1 MSSISISIT
10 TADGLCPAFTFAP
23 SRAGEPHGRN
33 PGVLLY
39 IDGIGM
45 RPAMHRLA
53 QRVADL
59 GYLVL
64 MPDVFYR
71 LGAYEAPDMREMFK
85 DPAVG
90 KAWFSKVVPVSAP
103 PLVMRDTA
111 SYLEA
116 LAADSRVMPGKVG
129 VTGYCMGGRLA
140 VIAAA
145 TMPDRIAAAAA
156 FHPGG
161 LVTEDP
167 SSPHLLAP
175 AIRGRVYVAGAIED
189 SNFTDAQRSRLD
201 DALTAAGVSHTVALY
216 PAKHGWVPDDSPVHD
231 AAQAERHFEALRELF
246 AATLG

>member
-1 MSSISISIT
+1 MSLISIT
-10 TADGLCPAFTFAP
+10 TADGISPAFTFIP
-23 SRAGEPHGRN
+23 SRAADAGGRN

-85 DPAVG
+85 DPQVG
-90 KAWFSKVVPVSAP
+90 KAWFGKVFPAAAP
-103 PLVMRDTA
+103 ALVMRDTA
-111 SYLEA
+111 SYLDA
-116 LAADSRVMPGKVG
+116 LASDPRVMPVKVG

-145 TMPDRIAAAAA
+145 TMPDRIAAAGA

-161 LVTEDP
+161 LVTEEP

-189 SNFTDAQRSRLD
+189 SNFTDAQRGRLD
-201 DALTAAGVSHTVALY
+201 DALTAAGVSHTVAVY